1 MRDTAV
7 QGKQVE
13 RGKFNGPFSYSRNV
27 VCIWIEDSRHVKFL
41 IYQFISFV
49 FFHRRIKSRRDTE
62 LNLAVSE
69 DDCGGESNIKY
80 LEHVL
85 VIIHARF
92 ARRGYLEGYVTSP
105 SGTVSQILPYR
116 PYDVIATDFNNWP
129 ILSLHFW
136 GENPQGT
143 WKLRLRNH
151 FPDKEFS
158 GTYYFNLFIQMY
170 CLKFFDRLD
179 LRFFRKL
186 KVCTFE

>member
-1 MRDTAV
+1 MW
-7 QGKQVE
+7 
-13 RGKFNGPFSYSRNV
+13 NFSSTNYSYR
-27 VCIWIEDSRHVKFL
+27 L
-41 IYQFISFV
+41 
-49 FFHRRIKSRRDTE
+49 FFHRRIQSRRDTE

-92 ARRGYLEGYVTSP
+92 SRRGYLEGYVTSP

-143 WKLRLRNH
+143 WKLKLRNH

-158 GTYYFNLFIQMY
+158 GTYYFNLFTAAWIF
-170 CLKFFDRLD
+170 LID
-179 LRFFRKL
+179 LIMRFFRKL
-186 KVCTFE
+186 NFCTFE

>member
-1 MRDTAV
+1 MAHFRIL
-7 QGKQVE
+7 GIGIE
-13 RGKFNGPFSYSRNV
+13 RLHVWIPLKERNV
-27 VCIWIEDSRHVKFL
+27 VCICIDSRHLPIHIVC
-41 IYQFISFV
+41 

-158 GTYYFNLFIQMY
+158 GTYYF
-170 CLKFFDRLD
+170 KF
-179 LRFFRKL
+179 
-186 KVCTFE
+186 

>member
-1 MRDTAV
+1 MDHFRIL
-7 QGKQVE
+7 GIGIE
-13 RGKFNGPFSYSRNV
+13 RLHVWIPLKERNV
-27 VCIWIEDSRHVKFL
+27 VCIWIDSRHVKFL